1 MSFASYE
8 RLPTISNY
16 MTAKLRLS
24 VTQPIRKTRKNQ
36 PNFTRYPLS
45 DTRRD
50 TNFLIRRAGDDAS
63 KPVFTYDREFISA
76 PNTGDEDIQLML
88 YDSPVI
94 TFHADTT
101 EFTIFQ
107 GMYSRWSTSDCSF
120 FYNILCR
127 YFKSV
132 GTKRGYLVMTD
143 YQGGKYVLQNRFIRF
158 RFDEANRTVTPVDT
172 DNLKTTTL
180 RLNRKATNIVRAR
193 YGEFYR
199 YMKGMIG
206 VRKEPFERKFYDRVN
221 DETVIDIG
229 YQVKITEE
237 EWVRVVPTEMVEVH
251 RSRISGKEYKVIKEF
266 YRDNRPLRKPARMSP
281 DIRFNSE
288 TNRQERGMSDIPYQE
303 WLKVTEEFLAL
314 ASTPSTD
321 PNQTENFYKAFV
333 WLAFYDVNNYRLEQ
347 DLTVHADEFGKTMDE
362 IIFKYHS
369 EEVFERVPIK
379 PNTIPSMK
387 YEKWVTRE
395 IEGE

>member
-8 RLPTISNY
+8 RLPSISNY

-24 VTQPIRKTRKNQ
+24 VTQPIRKTGKVA
-36 PNFTRYPLS
+36 PLFTRYPLS

-50 TNFLIRRAGDDAS
+50 TNFLIRRAGDEAS
-63 KPVFTYDREFISA
+63 KPVFNYDREFISA
-76 PNTGDEDIQLML
+76 PNTGDEDIQLLL
-88 YDSPVI
+88 YNSPVI
-94 TFHADTT
+94 TFHQGVC

-107 GMYSRWSTSDCSF
+107 GMYSRWSAADCSF
-120 FYNILCR
+120 FRNILYR

-132 GTKRGYLVMTD
+132 STTRGHLVMTD
-143 YQGGKYVLQNRFIRF
+143 YQGGKYVLQNKFIRF

-172 DNLKTTTL
+172 DNLKTTAL
-180 RLNRKATNIVRAR
+180 RLNRKQTNIVRAR

-199 YMKGMIG
+199 YMKGMVG
-206 VRKEPFERKFYDRVN
+206 VRKEPSERKYYDRVN

-229 YQVKITEE
+229 YQVKISEE
-237 EWVRVVPTEMVEVH
+237 EWAQVVPTEMEDVH
-251 RSRISGKEYKVIKEF
+251 RISGRQIRVVEEF
-266 YRDNRPLRKPARMSP
+266 YRLNTPLRKPPRMSLCGQ
-281 DIRFNSE
+281 FNNE
-288 TNRQERGMSDIPYQE
+288 TNKYEHLMLDKPFQE
-303 WLKVTEEFLAL
+303 WLKATEELLAL

-321 PNQTENFYKAFV
+321 LNQTENFHKAFV
-333 WLAFYDVNNYRLEQ
+333 WLAFYNAKSSYRRVN
-347 DLTVHADEFGKTMDE
+347 DLLVHADDFGKTMDE

-379 PNTIPSMK
+379 PNTVPNMR

-395 IEGE
+395 IENE